1 MQGSIRQK
9 TADRWQVRVSLGR
22 DPTTGRYRYIAREVR
37 GTKRTAQRAAA
48 ELVNEVEHGLHGHRG
63 PHTLAELIERW
74 MTHIDALG
82 RSPST
87 LARYRSAINKDI
99 LPQLGT
105 TRIDRL
111 TGADIDAFYARLKK
125 RGLGPLSIRKC
136 HAILS
141 ASLNQAV
148 KWDWLDRNPCVRAT
162 PPPVRSREII
172 PPTPDE
178 LRLLLDEAE
187 RANPDLATL
196 IYVAVTTGSRR
207 GELCGLRWGDVDL
220 ERATVLVARSI
231 SDAAGKVEVKD
242 TKTHAVRRLALDPS
256 TVAVLRA
263 HRARMVERATAAGV
277 YLGPT
282 AYVWSQDLAGE
293 KPWRPDRVTGAFKVL
308 TGRLGLQRITFHT
321 LRHFSATALA
331 GQGVAIRTI
340 AGRLGHANPSLT
352 LRTYAHFLDV
362 ADRDAAAAIGG
373 VVAGLM
379 RATPESE
386 PAAHD

>member
-1 MQGSIRQK
+1 VSIHKLIQK
-9 TADRWQVRVSLGR
+9 VRS
-22 DPTTGRYRYIAREVR
+22 
-37 GTKRTAQRAAA
+37 TKRTAQRAAA

-99 LPQLGT
+99 LHQLGM
-105 TRIDRL
+105 TRIDLL
-111 TGADIDAFYARLKK
+111 TGTDIDAFYARLKK

-148 KWDWLDRNPCVRAT
+148 KWDWLDRSPCVRAT

-172 PPTPDE
+172 PPTPEE

-207 GELCGLRWGDVDL
+207 GELCGLRWGDIDL

-263 HRARMVERATAAGV
+263 HRARMVERATAAGA
-277 YLGPT
+277 YLAPT

-293 KPWRPDRVTGAFKVL
+293 QPWRPDRVTGAFKVL

-321 LRHFSATALA
+321 LRHFSATASS

-373 VVAGLM
+373 VVAGVM
-379 RATPESE
+379 AATPKSE
-386 PAAHD
+386 LGTPD